1 MAIKLVAIDIDGT
14 LLDSNFNILPSTKEA
29 IQKALNQG
37 VKVVLCSG
45 RPIAGLQVYLD
56 ELGIHGSDEYAITL
70 NGAIIRSTDGKVITS
85 NLVDNKFYRSLV
97 AYGVEHNIP
106 FNIVDADSRI
116 ITADH
121 NVDRWVYQ
129 QAYENEATLYIR
141 QPGELDMDTLKI
153 AKGCYVGSEELLDD
167 WEDKVKARFGNDLS
181 VVRTDKYF
189 LEILNKAS
197 NKGAGLAELT
207 EYLNI
212 KPDEVMALGDER
224 NDISMFNFA
233 GTAVCMGQGHEDAK
247 QAADF
252 VTASNDDDGISKAFD
267 KFIFN

>member
-1 MAIKLVAIDIDGT
+1 MAIKLVALDIDGT
-14 LLDSNFNILPSTKEA
+14 LLNSHFEILSSTKKA
-29 IQKALNQG
+29 VQKALDQG
-37 VKVVLCSG
+37 VKIVLCSG
-45 RPIAGLQVYLD
+45 RPIAGLQAYLD
-56 ELGIHGSDEYAITL
+56 ELGIHGRNEYAITL

-85 NLVDNKFYRSLV
+85 NLVDNQFYRPLV
-97 AYGVEHNIP
+97 AYGMEHNIP

-141 QPGELDMDTLKI
+141 QPDEMDMSTLKI
-153 AKGCYVGSEELLDD
+153 AKGCYVGPEEFLDKC
-167 WEDKVKARFGNDLS
+167 EKQVQERFGKDLS

-189 LEILNKAS
+189 LEILNKHS
-197 NKGAGLAELT
+197 NKGAGLSELA

-212 KPDEVMALGDER
+212 KPNEVMALGDER

-247 QAADF
+247 KAANY
-252 VTASNDDDGISKAFD
+252 VTASNDDDGIAEAFD
-267 KFIFN
+267 KFIFD